1 MNVNVMDS
9 LLDAYKTVKAEK
21 CIGIFGNPI
30 QHTLSPVIH
39 DTLSDALGIDERYL
53 VFQVEKELGAH
64 VRSAFEQGILGLN
77 ITVPYKQ
84 DVMEYLDGVDDAAH
98 DIGAVNTLV
107 RTQQGYR
114 GYNTDMPGLARA
126 LESEG
131 IGLQGEKIIM
141 LGAGGAARAVAYMC
155 MKYGAGI
162 TYIVNRTY
170 DNAEKIAAYMNKC
183 FGKEGIVP
191 VAATDYASI
200 PKDSYLFIQCSSVG
214 LHEGDGLPVVTDET
228 FYGMA
233 KCGVDLIYNPS
244 ETPFLKLMKR
254 MGVKAVNG
262 LKMLLYQGVMAYELW
277 NRIKV
282 PEELCSLVYRRLR
295 ETVYGRKLVLIGY
308 MGAGKTTLGRYLA
321 EKYAY
326 DFIDTDA
333 YISEKAGMSINEIFS
348 VHGENYFRNLETE
361 TLEELM
367 QKNGNMVIATGGG
380 LPLRAE
386 NQTLLHELGNV
397 CYLRACPDTIYD
409 RVKNSTDRPLLA
421 CDNPYEK
428 ICNMLKARAP
438 IYEST
443 ADICLDTDDM
453 TTEAAAEKIMEAV
466 TDAGMHI

>member
-9 LLDAYKTVKAEK
+9 LLDKYKTVSAEK
-21 CIGIFGNPI
+21 RIGIFGNPI

-53 VFQVEKELGAH
+53 VFQVEEELGAH

-84 DVMEYLDGVDDAAH
+84 EVMEYLDGVDDAAR

-107 RTQQGYR
+107 RTEQGYR

-131 IGLQGEKIIM
+131 IGLQGEKVIM

-155 MKYGAGI
+155 MKYGAEI

-170 DNAEKIAAYMNKC
+170 ENAEKIAADMNRC
-183 FGKEGIVP
+183 FDRDGVVP
-191 VAATDYASI
+191 VAAADFASI
-200 PKDSYLFIQCSSVG
+200 PEDKYLFIQCSSVG
-214 LHEGDGLPVVTDET
+214 LHEGDGLPVVSDEG
-228 FYGMA
+228 FYRMA

-254 MGVKAVNG
+254 MGVQAVNG

-282 PEELCSLVYRRLR
+282 PEELCGLVYRRLR
-295 ETVYGRKLVLIGY
+295 EAVYGRKIILIGY

-326 DFIDTDA
+326 EFLDTDA
-333 YISEKAGMSINEIFS
+333 YISEKAGMSINEIFR
-348 VHGENYFRNLETE
+348 VYGEKHFRNLETE
-361 TLEELM
+361 MLSELM
-367 QKNGNMVIATGGG
+367 LKNGNMVIATGGG
-380 LPLRAE
+380 LPLREE
-386 NQTLLHELGNV
+386 NRVLLHELGNV
-397 CYLRACPDTIYD
+397 CYLRACPETIYE
-409 RVKNSTDRPLLA
+409 RVKNNTDRPLLA
-421 CDNPYEK
+421 CDNPYKK
-428 ICNMLKARAP
+428 ICGMLEERTP
-438 IYEST
+438 VYESA
-443 ADICLDTDDM
+443 ADICLDTDAL
-453 TTEAAAEKIMEAV
+453 TAEEAAAKIMEAV
-466 TDAGMHI
+466 SDARFTR

>member
-9 LLDAYKTVKAEK
+9 LLAAYKTVKAEK

-53 VFQVEKELGAH
+53 VFRVEKELGAH
-64 VRSAFEQGILGLN
+64 VKSAFEQGILGLN

-84 DVMEYLDGVDDAAH
+84 EVMEYLEGVDDAAH

-107 RTQQGYR
+107 RTQRGYR

-170 DNAEKIAAYMNKC
+170 GNAEKIAADINKC
-183 FGKEGIVP
+183 FGKAGLVP
-191 VAATDYASI
+191 VAAADFASI
-200 PKDSYLFIQCSSVG
+200 PKDNYLFIQCSPVG
-214 LHEGDGLPVVTDET
+214 LHEGDGLPVVSDEA

-282 PEELCSLVYRRLR
+282 PEELCNLVYRRLR
-295 ETVYGRKLVLIGY
+295 ETVYGRKIILIGY

-321 EKYAY
+321 EKNAY
-326 DFIDTDA
+326 DFLDTDA
-333 YISEKAGMSINEIFS
+333 YIIEKAGMSINEIFR

-361 TLEELM
+361 MLGELI

-380 LPLRAE
+380 LPLREE
-386 NQTLLHELGNV
+386 NQTLLHELGTV

-409 RVKNSTDRPLLA
+409 RVKSSTDRPLLA

-428 ICNMLKARAP
+428 ICNMLKARTP
-438 IYEST
+438 VYESA

-453 TTEAAAEKIMEAV
+453 TAEEAAGKIMEAV
-466 TDAGMHI
+466 TDAGLAK